1 MGLRSSK
8 MGAAQEFF
16 LNLIS
21 KYVEILQKYKTKANA
36 NKIIEM
42 ARVKDLV
49 EKGSKSKTNLGT
61 IF

>member
-1 MGLRSSK
+1 